1 LYDPTNPVLRPK
13 LVQCKARHKV
23 ISHNLRFIHCDFV
36 DSTDNIVSIKFLMH
50 GTCFQDS
57 RTNDLWYE

>member
-36 DSTDNIVSIKFLMH
+36 DSTDNIVSI
-50 GTCFQDS
+50 DS
-57 RTNDLWYE
+57 DAWDTLSRFAH